1 MILTYLPGPCVVF
14 NDVNTARK
22 ELLSSLH
29 RKASLIHRIVCAR
42 SREALL
48 VSDRGFAFTNYGT
61 VNPRSLF
68 VRDAFLCLLA
78 FACGMDGLIIFVKR
92 VQGSLMAAKE
102 VVSL

>member
-1 MILTYLPGPCVVF
+1 MHLFLYLSTHLLKCHLMILTYLPGPCVVV

-61 VNPRSLF
+61 ESR
-68 VRDAFLCLLA
+68 
-78 FACGMDGLIIFVKR
+78 
-92 VQGSLMAAKE
+92 AAR
-102 VVSL
+102 